1 MLVLGRGKNIKGWGL
16 IRRTQLDE
24 VADGAHGDEA
34 HGNGLG
40 NFDKLFA
47 VGFGW

>member
-1 MLVLGRGKNIKGWGL
+1 MVAGEVWVGSLAK
-16 IRRTQLDE
+16 RTQLDE

-40 NFDKLFA
+40 DFDKLFA
-47 VGFGW
+47 VGCR